1 MFNTEDNIKVPEN
14 IDDYVKR
21 GIALGVKKKKENKR
35 KLVVNAAVIC
45 VLTIFTVSVRISPA
59 FAAYIVKVPGLEY
72 LVKFINYDKGLQS
85 AVENNFVQNINASVT
100 NEGIKFT
107 IKDVIIDN
115 SKAIIFYSI
124 ENQRDNKYILLD
136 KIKVTDEKDEVL
148 KIGIT
153 WGDSRPDEKSISRKV
168 ENKFEL
174 NFNEETVLPDKLY
187 MDISLSERNSYDDA
201 SEKENM
207 LPVNWHYEIPVDK
220 EKIKS
225 MERNYMVN
233 QKVEVEGQIILFKK
247 VTITPTRIAVE
258 VEYDKSNTKKIM
270 RFDSL
275 ELVDEKG
282 EKWATIINGVS
293 ATIKDEYHETLYFQ
307 SNYFNDPK
315 EIYIQGYSVRAL
327 DKEKL
332 TVEVDLQNSR
342 LLKVPDNKLT
352 LESIATNNGVTTI
365 NFNLE
370 VDENL
375 DGKYVYNV
383 FSHSADAVKDADGNT
398 YEYGRSG
405 VRTGGTNMQNINLEI
420 KTDDKLKSPISLKIE
435 DYPERIKGSFKVKI
449 K

>member
-1 MFNTEDNIKVPEN
+1 MFNTEENIEVPEN

-21 GIALGVKKKKENKR
+21 GIALGIKKKKANKR
-35 KLVVNAAVIC
+35 KLAVNAVVIC

-59 FAAYIVKVPGLEY
+59 FAAYMVKVPGLEY
-72 LVKFINYDKGLQS
+72 LVKLINYDKGLQS
-85 AVENNFVQNINASVT
+85 AIENNFVQNINASVT
-100 NEGIKFT
+100 NEGIKVT

-124 ENQRDNKYILLD
+124 ENQRDDKYVSLD
-136 KIKVTDEKDEVL
+136 EIKITDEKGEIL

-174 NFNEETVLPDKLY
+174 DFNEETVLPDKLY
-187 MDISLSERNSYDDA
+187 IDICLRERNTYDDVR
-201 SEKENM
+201 EKENV
-207 LPVNWHYEIPVDK
+207 LPANWHYEIPVDK

-233 QKVEVEGQIILFKK
+233 QKVEVEGQIILFNK

-258 VEYDKSNTKKIM
+258 VEYDKNNTKKIM

-282 EKWATIINGVS
+282 EKWATITNGVS
-293 ATIKDEYHETLYFQ
+293 AAKKDEYHETLYFQ
-307 SNYFNDPK
+307 SNYFNDPR

-332 TVEVDLQNSR
+332 TVEVDLKNSR
-342 LLKVPDNKLT
+342 LLNVPDNKLT
-352 LESIATNNGVTTI
+352 LESIANNNGLTTF

-375 DGKYVYNV
+375 DKNYAYNV
-383 FSHSADAVKDADGNT
+383 FSHGVDAVKDADGNT
-398 YEYGRSG
+398 YEYERSG
-405 VRTGGTNMQNINLEI
+405 VSTDGTNMQNIYLVI
-420 KTDDKLKSPISLKIE
+420 KTDDKLKGPLSFKIE

-449 K
+449 N